1 MTYSRLINM
10 VQIRVHTTY
19 VSSVHTAIEYL
30 VMRCCRSSM
39 IPVWPCLLSGV
50 TIATSFS
57 ARCNLP
63 NLLPFKILH
72 ARWTWHVAVAVRAA
86 DGN

>member
-30 VMRCCRSSM
+30 VMRCCRKLYDSAMALSALWRDYCHILFSS
-39 IPVWPCLLSGV
+39 LQF
-50 TIATSFS
+50 AK
-57 ARCNLP
+57 
-63 NLLPFKILH
+63 PFTLQNPACKMD
-72 ARWTWHVAVAVRAA
+72 VACGCSRAC
-86 DGN
+86 G